1 MSIYCYRLAHDT
13 TSCDIMYR
21 RMNIQNILLNL
32 FLSCC
37 SVAINSAWYLSTKLK
52 EKSTQLEGIFGFS
65 SYKILQEDHT
75 QRNVKINTRDL

>member
-21 RMNIQNILLNL
+21 RIYNRYLLNL